1 MSGLL
6 ANIQWAELAVALGET
21 LAMVL
26 SSTLFATLVGLPL
39 GVLLVLTGPDHL
51 LPRPAAHRLLSA
63 AVNALRSTPFIILMI
78 LCTPLTKALVGTS
91 LGPRA
96 AVVPLVVGAA
106 PFFARLVEV
115 ALREVE
121 RGAIDMGLSCGA
133 GTWQLIWHI
142 LLPEARAGI
151 LAGVTITA
159 VALVGYSAMA
169 GVVGGG
175 GLGDLAIRYGYQRFQ
190 TDVML
195 LTTAVLVVLVQIFQ
209 GIGDTLVKHFSRK

>member
-1 MSGLL
+1 MSQLL
-6 ANIQWAELAVALGET
+6 ANIQWSEIGVALVET
-21 LAMVL
+21 LGMVL

-39 GVLLVLTGPDHL
+39 GVLLVLTGPGHL
-51 LPRPAAHRLLSA
+51 LPRPALHRGLSA
-63 AVNALRSTPFIILMI
+63 TVNALRSTPFIILMI
-78 LCTPLTKALVGTS
+78 LCMPLTKLLVGTS

-121 RGAIDMGLSCGA
+121 KGAIDMGLCCGA
-133 GTWQLIWHI
+133 TTWQLIWHV

-151 LAGVTITA
+151 LAGITITA

-195 LTTAVLVVLVQIFQ
+195 LTTALLVVLVQIFQ
-209 GIGDTLVKHFSRK
+209 GVGDTFVKHFSRK